1 MEPDSVTSCIMIIL
15 FMDWYANH
23 FNEVNRFSA
32 LDNMF
37 KGDSVRT
44 DILISRRIIQ
54 NNKKLYVF
62 KLVIICTF

>member
-23 FNEVNRFSA
+23 FNEVNMFSA

-37 KGDSVRT
+37 KGDSVRI
-44 DILISRRIIQ
+44 DILISRHIIQ
-54 NNKKLYVF
+54 NQ
-62 KLVIICTF
+62 